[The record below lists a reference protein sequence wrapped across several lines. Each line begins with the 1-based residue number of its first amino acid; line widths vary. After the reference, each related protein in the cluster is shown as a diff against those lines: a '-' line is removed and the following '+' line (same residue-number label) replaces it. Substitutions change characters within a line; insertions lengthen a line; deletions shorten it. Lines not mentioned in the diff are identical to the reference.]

1 MSIINKGVRGVSRH
15 KRHIPTQKQKA
26 FGRRV
31 RAFVIGKLIVSIMPL
46 IVIMLSCSQ
55 SNLRSPDS
63 WSIYRNVRYGFEFP
77 YPSNWIAFPMPDN
90 RDGRAFRDP
99 ENPNIEIR
107 GWAANNLLESKEF
120 LPEKPLKQPQ
130 SSQQQNFTTEQ
141 GLTGKLRV
149 EVGSDLSL
157 MTLSLNQGNV
167 IYNWQGQSESE
178 QFADYYR
185 FFNYVARQYRLPPSE

>member
-1 MSIINKGVRGVSRH
+1 
-15 KRHIPTQKQKA
+15 
-26 FGRRV
+26 
-31 RAFVIGKLIVSIMPL
+31 MPL
-46 IVIMLSCSQ
+46 IVLLLSCSQ

-63 WSIYRNVRYGFEFP
+63 WSIYRNSRYNFEFP

-99 ENPNIEIR
+99 QNPNIEIR
-107 GWAANNLLESKEF
+107 GWAANKLAESKAPSQAQERT
-120 LPEKPLKQPQ
+120 PKQPQ
-130 SSQQQNFTTEQ
+130 SSQQQNFITEQ

-157 MTLSLNQGNV
+157 MTLSLSQGNV
-167 IYNWQGQSESE
+167 LYRWQGQSESE

-185 FFNYVARQYRLPPSE
+185 FFDYVARQYRLPASE